1 MQTPLPYEEQR
12 DQIGHYTRMFLSEQF
27 GFFPPS
33 VHVLMDDQMVVIRIE
48 EFLSAAE
55 AKMGTATG
63 KTSVI
68 GEIYSKLYHAV
79 KRPLTNR
86 VSAITS
92 KEVLS
97 SQVTISFETKLLL
110 ISFLLGSNLTSEKQ
124 NIVNK

>member
-1 MQTPLPYEEQR
+1 MQTPLPYEEQK

-33 VHVLMDDQMVVIRIE
+33 VHVLMDDQMVVIRIA

-63 KTSVI
+63 KTNVI

-79 KRPLTNR
+79 KQSLVDH
-86 VSAITS
+86 VSAIIS
-92 KEVLS
+92 KKVLS
-97 SQVTISFETKLLL
+97 SQVTISFETKIL
-110 ISFLLGSNLTSEKQ
+110 IMSFLLASNRRTK
-124 NIVNK
+124 N